1 MKNCIF
7 QTADT
12 TTTSTTTNTSA
23 SEEIDQLPTTSAF
36 AIVGNGIAEGS
47 DSPPE
52 VAVPAPVA
60 PPPVAAETNYQEQ
73 SVQLAKNTTTVTV
86 VPPPTT
92 KPVIAVTPIPN
103 FGKAQSNALFANF
116 VNANGQGQ
124 CKNFDFSTLVLPTST
139 PSARHQQSAVKK
151 QHVAKKPIATA
162 TNQITKPKQ

>member
-1 MKNCIF
+1 MLWNTPPDTIF
-7 QTADT
+7 LEKET
-12 TTTSTTTNTSA
+12 TSA
-23 SEEIDQLPTTSAF
+23 SMPKCSWHHIF
-36 AIVGNGIAEGS
+36 
-47 DSPPE
+47 
-52 VAVPAPVA
+52 PVA

-103 FGKAQSNALFANF
+103 FGKAQTSALFANF

>member
-1 MKNCIF
+1 
-7 QTADT
+7 
-12 TTTSTTTNTSA
+12 
-23 SEEIDQLPTTSAF
+23 LPTTSAF
-36 AIVGNGIAEGS
+36 AIVGNGIAEEGL
-47 DSPPE
+47 DSPPPE
-52 VAVPAPVA
+52 APEAAVPAPVA
-60 PPPVAAETNYQEQ
+60 PPVAAETNYEQQ
-73 SVQLAKNTTTVTV
+73 SVQLAKNTAVTM

-92 KPVIAVTPIPN
+92 KPVIVATPIPN
-103 FGKAQSNALFANF
+103 FGKAQTNALFANF